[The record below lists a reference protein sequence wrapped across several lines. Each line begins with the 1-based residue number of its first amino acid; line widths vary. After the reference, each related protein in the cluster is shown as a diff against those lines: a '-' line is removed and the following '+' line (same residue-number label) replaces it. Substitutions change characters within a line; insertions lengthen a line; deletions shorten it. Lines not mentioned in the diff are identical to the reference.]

1 MQRIV
6 VLVLGLAFAPL
17 AAAQAESYVASVRP
31 AGPGIALGL
40 ASDMLR
46 LGGSAT
52 SLADYT
58 VGALISVRHAAGV
71 NQRAFGIASEAWAR
85 PGARSLLV
93 GVEAA
98 VINEEPGNAY
108 PKIASNAV
116 IKNRSDGAPQVDVP
130 MNANSIAYW
139 VSAQPGTGFERG
151 LVFDRHS
158 LLAVGQRPAAID
170 LSDLPDDVI
179 GTIDLIR
186 IRKDVA
192 LRYDPV
198 SRQLVLHVEPRAAD
212 PR

>member
-71 NQRAFGIASEAWAR
+71 NQRAFGIASEAWAGPVR
-85 PGARSLLV
+85 ARCWW
-93 GVEAA
+93 
-98 VINEEPGNAY
+98 
-108 PKIASNAV
+108 AS
-116 IKNRSDGAPQVDVP
+116 R
-130 MNANSIAYW
+130 
-139 VSAQPGTGFERG
+139 R
-151 LVFDRHS
+151 R
-158 LLAVGQRPAAID
+158 
-170 LSDLPDDVI
+170 
-179 GTIDLIR
+179 
-186 IRKDVA
+186 
-192 LRYDPV
+192 
-198 SRQLVLHVEPRAAD
+198 
-212 PR
+212 